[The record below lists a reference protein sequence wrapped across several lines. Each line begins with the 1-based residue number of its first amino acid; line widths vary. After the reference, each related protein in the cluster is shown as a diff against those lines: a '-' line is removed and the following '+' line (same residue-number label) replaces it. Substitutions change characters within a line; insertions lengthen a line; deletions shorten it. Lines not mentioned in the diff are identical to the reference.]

1 MNVLL
6 TGSHGMIG
14 SALSPALAAK
24 GHRIVRLIRVP
35 SSPSLDDAVWD
46 PASGHVVDS
55 SRLEGMDAV
64 VHLAGESIAAGRW
77 TPARKARIRES
88 RVLGTRL
95 LAETL
100 VRLSRPPRVLLCAS
114 ATGYYGNRGEEVLRE
129 ESPPGTG
136 FLANLCREWEAA
148 AEPARRAGMRV
159 VHLRTG
165 LVLSATGG
173 VLPRIL
179 PLFRLGL
186 GGPIGSGRQ
195 YMSWI
200 AVHDLVSAILH
211 LFTSEGVTGPVN
223 IVTPHPVT
231 NREFTRTLGR
241 VVSRPT
247 PFPVPAFVLRVLF
260 GEMADDALLVSARVD
275 PAKLRASGYTFR
287 FPDLEP
293 ALRVLL
299 GRTGAG

>member
-1 MNVLL
+1 MNILL

-14 SALSPALAAK
+14 SALGPALTAK
-24 GHRIVRLIRVP
+24 GLRIVRLIRVP
-35 SSPSLDDAVWD
+35 SSPSPDDALWD
-46 PASGHVVDS
+46 PTSGRVADS
-55 SRLEGMDAV
+55 NRLEGMDAV

-88 RVLGTRL
+88 RVRGTRL

-100 VRLSRPPRVLLCAS
+100 VRLSRRPRVLLCAS
-114 ATGYYGNRGEEVLRE
+114 ATGYYGDRGQEVLRE

-136 FLANLCREWEAA
+136 FLADLCCQWEAA

-165 LVLSATGG
+165 LVISPTGG
-173 VLPRIL
+173 LLPRIL
-179 PLFRLGL
+179 PLFRWGL

-200 AVHDLVSAILH
+200 AVEDLVGAILH
-211 LFTSEGVTGPVN
+211 LLTSEGVTGPVN
-223 IVTPHPVT
+223 IVAPHPVT

-241 VVSRPT
+241 VISRPT
-247 PFPVPAFVLRVLF
+247 PFPVPAFALRVLF
-260 GEMADDALLVSARVD
+260 GEMADEALLAGARVE
-275 PAKLRASGYTFR
+275 PAKLRASGYTFQ

-293 ALRVLL
+293 ALRALL
-299 GRTGAG
+299 RRTGTR